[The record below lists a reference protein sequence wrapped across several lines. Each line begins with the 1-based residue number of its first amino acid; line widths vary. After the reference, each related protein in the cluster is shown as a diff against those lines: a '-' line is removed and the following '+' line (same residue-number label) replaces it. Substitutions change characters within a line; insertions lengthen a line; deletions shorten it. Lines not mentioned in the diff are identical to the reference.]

1 MNMDILKFEI
11 AEDGDTVEKI
21 EDNKKD
27 CGIFLR
33 NPFYYQLFKNEL
45 YVFADH
51 FVEYKRQ

>member
-1 MNMDILKFEI
+1 MLSRFLLTSKLFL
-11 AEDGDTVEKI
+11 KI

-33 NPFYYQLFKNEL
+33 NPFYYQLFNNEL

-51 FVEYKRQ
+51 FVEYRRQ